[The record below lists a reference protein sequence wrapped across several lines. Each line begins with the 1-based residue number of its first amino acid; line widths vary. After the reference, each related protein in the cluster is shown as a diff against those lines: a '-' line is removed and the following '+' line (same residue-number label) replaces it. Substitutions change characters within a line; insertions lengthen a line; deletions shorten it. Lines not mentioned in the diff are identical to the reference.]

1 LLIETD
7 AEEEKIDSEIGTL
20 DDDES
25 VISQHRDS
33 LAKTCKNLVSCFSN
47 SNPHNGPLSMS
58 IHQMMDCSISLKI
71 HKRRS
76 SHALLGAYLDIDNQR
91 KIDSDSKSSGNVEST
106 DTDDDETRDSYSI
119 DDIVA
124 DAIRDRK
131 SNDRLHIL
139 YKTFDEDGDG
149 ILSESEFVK
158 GITTLDS
165 PLTEAEAKIMFHEA
179 DNCRSGAVDYDEF
192 VDFLRKMGYDEQV
205 RIPPSNRDSRGLIQ
219 IEASKER
226 YFGETLRKHNAGK
239 NKVKDMDFVLAQSQH
254 LVHELYETRIAS
266 MQRFV
271 AMCVFFHHISKRVER
286 FFANISFGWWAY
298 RIDRTHSIVRI
309 ATTASP
315 ISGSDVRQRIER
327 LRLWKKVLHS
337 VHIIEVAYL
346 AYRKQKK
353 VKPPTQK

>member
-1 LLIETD
+1 MLIETD
-7 AEEEKIDSEIGTL
+7 ADEEKINRESGIL
-20 DDDES
+20 DDES
-25 VISQHRDS
+25 VVSQHRDGV
-33 LAKTCKNLVSCFSN
+33 AKTCKNLFSCFSDP
-47 SNPHNGPLSMS
+47 NPQNGPLGMS
-58 IHQMMDCSISLKI
+58 IHHMMDCSISLKI

-76 SHALLGAYLDIDNQR
+76 PHAMMGAYLDIDNQR
-91 KIDSDSKSSGNVEST
+91 KSISNTNSSGNVEST
-106 DTDDDETRDSYSI
+106 DTDYDETRDSYSI

-165 PLTEAEAKIMFHEA
+165 PFTEAEAKIMFHEA
-179 DNCRSGAVDYDEF
+179 DTSHSGAVDYNDF
-192 VDFLRKMGYDEQV
+192 VAFLQKMGYDQQV
-205 RIPPSNRDSRGLIQ
+205 KIPPSNRDGRGLIQ

-315 ISGSDVRQRIER
+315 IR
-327 LRLWKKVLHS
+327 
-337 VHIIEVAYL
+337 
-346 AYRKQKK
+346 
-353 VKPPTQK
+353 